1 MIVILGILLILA
13 SFGAQV
19 AANEIDSRV
28 SEDCEDAV
36 GSIGE
41 IIGAD
46 EEQCQDARDLRDSPR
61 SAFLPL
67 MVSWVSN
74 EYNPSFF
81 HHFGEERRLEPS
93 SPIIPVLPVFISR
106 RFHIIYKSE

>member
-1 MIVILGILLILA
+1 MGVAKTVIKTVVVILGILLILA
-13 SFGAQV
+13 SLGALV

-46 EEQCQDARDLRDSPR
+46 EEQCQDARDLRDSLR

-67 MVSWVSN
+67 MVSGCLMVTI
-74 EYNPSFF
+74 
-81 HHFGEERRLEPS
+81 
-93 SPIIPVLPVFISR
+93 PIFSTFLT
-106 RFHIIYKSE
+106 KNDD

>member
-1 MIVILGILLILA
+1 MGVAKTVIKTVVVIFGILLILA
-13 SFGAQV
+13 SLGALV

-46 EEQCQDARDLRDSPR
+46 EEQCQDARDLRDSLR

-67 MVSWVSN
+67 MVSGCLMV
-74 EYNPSFF
+74 
-81 HHFGEERRLEPS
+81 
-93 SPIIPVLPVFISR
+93 IIPIFSTFLS
-106 RFHIIYKSE
+106 KNDD

>member
-1 MIVILGILLILA
+1 MGVAKTVIKTVVVIFGILLILA
-13 SFGAQV
+13 SLGALV

-46 EEQCQDARDLRDSPR
+46 EEQCQDARDLRDSLR

-67 MVSWVSN
+67 MVSGCLMVTI
-74 EYNPSFF
+74 
-81 HHFGEERRLEPS
+81 
-93 SPIIPVLPVFISR
+93 PIFSTFLS
-106 RFHIIYKSE
+106 KNDD

>member
-1 MIVILGILLILA
+1 MGVAKTVIKTIVVILGILLILA
-13 SFGAQV
+13 SLGALV

-46 EEQCQDARDLRDSPR
+46 EEQCQDARDLRDSLR

-67 MVSWVSN
+67 MVSGCLMVTI
-74 EYNPSFF
+74 PIFF
-81 HHFGEERRLEPS
+81 TFLS
-93 SPIIPVLPVFISR
+93 
-106 RFHIIYKSE
+106 KNDD

>member
-1 MIVILGILLILA
+1 MGVAKTVIKTIVVILGILLILA
-13 SFGAQV
+13 SLGALV

-46 EEQCQDARDLRDSPR
+46 EERCQDARDLRDNLR

-67 MVSWVSN
+67 MVSGCLMVTI
-74 EYNPSFF
+74 
-81 HHFGEERRLEPS
+81 
-93 SPIIPVLPVFISR
+93 PIFSTFLS
-106 RFHIIYKSE
+106 KNDD

>member
-1 MIVILGILLILA
+1 MGVAKTVIKTVVVILGILLILA
-13 SFGAQV
+13 SLGALV

-46 EEQCQDARDLRDSPR
+46 EEQCQDARDLRDNLR

-67 MVSWVSN
+67 MVSGCLMVTI
-74 EYNPSFF
+74 
-81 HHFGEERRLEPS
+81 
-93 SPIIPVLPVFISR
+93 PIFSTFLSKNVD
-106 RFHIIYKSE
+106 

>member
-1 MIVILGILLILA
+1 MGVAKTVIKTVVVILGILLILA
-13 SFGAQV
+13 SLGALV

-46 EEQCQDARDLRDSPR
+46 EEQCQDARDLRDSLR

-67 MVSWVSN
+67 MVSGCLMVTI
-74 EYNPSFF
+74 
-81 HHFGEERRLEPS
+81 
-93 SPIIPVLPVFISR
+93 PIFSTFLSKNVD
-106 RFHIIYKSE
+106 

>member
-1 MIVILGILLILA
+1 MGGAKTVIKTVIVILGILLILA

-46 EEQCQDARDLRDSPR
+46 EEQCQDARDLRDSLR

-67 MVSWVSN
+67 MVSGCLMV
-74 EYNPSFF
+74 
-81 HHFGEERRLEPS
+81 
-93 SPIIPVLPVFISR
+93 IIPVFSTILG
-106 RFHIIYKSE
+106 KNDD

>member
-1 MIVILGILLILA
+1 MGVAKTVIKTVVVIFGILLILA
-13 SFGAQV
+13 SLGALV

-46 EEQCQDARDLRDSPR
+46 DEQCQDARDLRDSLR

-67 MVSWVSN
+67 MVSGCLMVTI
-74 EYNPSFF
+74 
-81 HHFGEERRLEPS
+81 
-93 SPIIPVLPVFISR
+93 PIFSTFLS
-106 RFHIIYKSE
+106 KNDD

>member
-1 MIVILGILLILA
+1 MGAAKTVIKTVIVVMGILLVIA
-13 SFGAQV
+13 SFGALV
-19 AANEIDSRV
+19 VANEIDSRV

-46 EEQCQDARDLRDSPR
+46 EEQCQDARDLRDNLR

-67 MVSWVSN
+67 IVIGTLLVVI
-74 EYNPSFF
+74 
-81 HHFGEERRLEPS
+81 
-93 SPIIPVLPVFISR
+93 PILPNFWN
-106 RFHIIYKSE
+106 KSQG

>member
-1 MIVILGILLILA
+1 MGVAKTVIKTVVVIFGILLILA
-13 SFGAQV
+13 SLGALV

-46 EEQCQDARDLRDSPR
+46 EEQCQDARDLRDSLR

-67 MVSWVSN
+67 MVSGCLMVTI
-74 EYNPSFF
+74 
-81 HHFGEERRLEPS
+81 
-93 SPIIPVLPVFISR
+93 PIFSTFLR
-106 RFHIIYKSE
+106 KNDD

>member
-1 MIVILGILLILA
+1 MGVAKTVIKTVVVKFGILLILA
-13 SFGAQV
+13 SLGALV

-46 EEQCQDARDLRDSPR
+46 EEQCQDARDLRDSLR

-67 MVSWVSN
+67 MVSGCLMVTI
-74 EYNPSFF
+74 
-81 HHFGEERRLEPS
+81 
-93 SPIIPVLPVFISR
+93 PIFSTFLS
-106 RFHIIYKSE
+106 KNDD

>member
-1 MIVILGILLILA
+1 MGVAKTVIKTVVVILGILLILA
-13 SFGAQV
+13 SLGALV

-36 GSIGE
+36 GSTGE

-46 EEQCQDARDLRDSPR
+46 EEQCQDARDLRDSLR

-67 MVSWVSN
+67 MVSGCLMVTI
-74 EYNPSFF
+74 
-81 HHFGEERRLEPS
+81 
-93 SPIIPVLPVFISR
+93 PIFSTFLS
-106 RFHIIYKSE
+106 KNDD